1 MANTSSAKKAVR
13 VSERRKVNNVR
24 VKNTFRSA
32 RKVVRDAVA
41 ANDIKTAK
49 SSLPKAYSEIDKAL
63 KKHVIKKNTAARYKS
78 RLAHQVKKADTAAK

>member
-1 MANTSSAKKAVR
+1 MF
-13 VSERRKVNNVR
+13 R

-63 KKHVIKKNTAARYKS
+63 KKHGY
-78 RLAHQVKKADTAAK
+78 